1 MQASTAPAK
10 FREDATFIHSDCM
23 HTVLKWVLEKSLN
36 KHDVFEFKFS
46 VWTQETCFRTLKKM
60 L

>member
-10 FREDATFIHSDCM
+10 FREDVAFIHSDCM
-23 HTVLKWVLEKSLN
+23 HTVLKWVPEKSLN
-36 KHDVFEFKFS
+36 EHDVFEYKFS
-46 VWTQETCFRTLKKM
+46 VWMQETCFRTLKMM